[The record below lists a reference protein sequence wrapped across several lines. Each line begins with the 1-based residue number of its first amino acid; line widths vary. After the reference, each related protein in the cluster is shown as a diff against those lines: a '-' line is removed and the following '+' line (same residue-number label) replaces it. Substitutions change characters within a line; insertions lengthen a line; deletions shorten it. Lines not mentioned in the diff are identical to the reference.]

1 MPGWR
6 GLPRDA
12 GQETFPYL
20 ANRPVPMPL
29 IYLDDLRLNAEVSG
43 PPGAPALVMIHAL
56 GTDLTIWDETC
67 AALPRHRILRL
78 DLRGHGRS
86 DAPPPPYALG
96 RLVRDVER
104 LMDHFALKEA
114 VVIGVSL
121 GGMVAQGLAAKR
133 LDLVRALV
141 LSNTAARIGGP
152 GLWRARIDEV
162 TDKGLA
168 AYAPGAMAR
177 IFGPRWQEAPAMPR
191 IRAQLEATDP
201 QGWTGCAAAI
211 AAADL
216 YTSTATLRLPCLVI
230 AGARDGTTPPDLV
243 QETAALIPGHRYHLM
258 RDAGHLPMVE
268 RPAGFV
274 TLLTEFLSAI
284 GHQP

>member
-1 MPGWR
+1 MAPVF
-6 GLPRDA
+6 LP
-12 GQETFPYL
+12 
-20 ANRPVPMPL
+20 
-29 IYLDDLRLNAEVSG
+29 DLRLNAEVSG
-43 PPGAPALVMIHAL
+43 PPGAPALVLIHAL
-56 GTDLTIWDETC
+56 GTDLSIWDETC
-67 AALPRHRILRL
+67 AAFPRHRILRF

-86 DAPPPPYALG
+86 DVPPPPYSLG
-96 RLVRDVER
+96 RLVRDTES
-104 LMDHFALKEA
+104 LMDHFAIKDA
-114 VVIGVSL
+114 VVVGVSL

-141 LSNTAARIGGP
+141 LSNTAVRIGGP
-152 GLWRARIDEV
+152 GLWRARIEEV
-162 TDKGLA
+162 AAKGLA

-191 IRAQLEATDP
+191 IRALLAGTDP
-201 QGWTGCAAAI
+201 QGWTGCAGAI

-216 YTSTATLRLPCLVI
+216 YTSTATLRLPTLVI

-243 QETAALIPGHRYHLM
+243 KETAELIPGARYHLM

-268 RPAGFV
+268 RPAEFAA
-274 TLLTEFLSAI
+274 LLAEFLGAI